1 MDPLAKK
8 VIMFLSKNTGYIKS
22 TDLAKELNVSTKT
35 IYRTVKK
42 INHDKEII
50 TSQRGLGYTIEP
62 GNDSEFT
69 ENFDDLN
76 ENKKRTYAIGVY
88 ILFNQPTGPKFFKTA
103 DKFYLSES
111 ALNKEIQKINSSIDK
126 FKIKITRKNGHLIV
140 IGNEIDIR
148 QALNFFLIRKGAVSE
163 GFTSISEIFPSI
175 NDNDRSFLITQLTLI
190 QDELNVVLVDPYTLN
205 IFSHLYILMGRI
217 RSAAHANKPKKIE
230 TTDIKYDQF
239 YETAR
244 LIIENISRYTNRTID
259 ASEII
264 YLSQYLLSLRY
275 MHSNDI
281 QQINNAAP
289 TTQFEKPVIDFA
301 NEIINHYPFQ
311 KIINKQHLLTDLCA
325 HIKPMLNRLKSN
337 LVVVNPLVDEIKDS
351 YSREFQQTKQ
361 IVDNY
366 TMKKYQL
373 KLSEDEISFITL
385 YVVKA
390 VEESAKTNKI
400 LLMCTTGIGT
410 AQLLRTKLLNAIP
423 NLNITDV
430 ISSYSY
436 REDMSKYNAEADLII
451 STVAIPEQSKVP
463 IVVVSPLLNELDL
476 QRVKSF
482 LNV

>member
-1 MDPLAKK
+1 MDSLAKK
-8 VIMFLSKNTGYIKS
+8 LMIFLSKNTGYIKS
-22 TDLAKELNVSTKT
+22 DQLAKELGVSTKT

-42 INHDKEII
+42 INHDKEVI
-50 TSQRGLGYTIEP
+50 TSQRGLGYTLNLET
-62 GNDSEFT
+62 DSEIS
-69 ENFDDLN
+69 ENFDELN

-88 ILFNQPTGPKFFKTA
+88 ILFNQPVGPKFLKTA

-111 ALNKEIQKINSSIDK
+111 ALNKEIQKINLALDK
-126 FKIKITRKNGHLIV
+126 FNIKITRKNAHICV
-140 IGNEIDIR
+140 IGQEIDIR
-148 QALNFFLIRKGAVSE
+148 QALNFFLIRKGAVSD

-175 NDNDRSFLITQLTLI
+175 NNNDRSFLITQLTLI

-217 RSAAHANKPKKIE
+217 RSAAYTKQPKKIDS
-230 TTDIKYDQF
+230 TDINYDQF

-289 TTQFEKPVIDFA
+289 TTQFEQPVLDFA
-301 NEIINHYPFQ
+301 NNIITKYPFSKSVNQ
-311 KIINKQHLLTDLCA
+311 LNLLTDLCA

-351 YSREFQQTKQ
+351 YRNEFASIKV
-361 IVDNY
+361 IVDDY
-366 TMKKYQL
+366 TTEKYQM

-390 VEESAKTNKI
+390 IEESARTSKV

-436 REDMSKYNAEADLII
+436 RQDMEKYNAEADLII

>member
-35 IYRTVKK
+35 IYRTIKK
-42 INHDKEII
+42 INNDKEII

-62 GNDSEFT
+62 GNDSEWA
-69 ENFDDLN
+69 ENFDDLT

-88 ILFNQPTGPKFFKTA
+88 ILFNQPVGPKFFNTA

-111 ALNKEIQKINSSIDK
+111 ALNKEIQKINSIVDK
-126 FKIKITRKNGHLIV
+126 FKIKITRKNAHLIV
-140 IGNEIDIR
+140 NGSEINIR

-175 NDNDRSFLITQLTLI
+175 NNNDRSFLITQLTLI

-217 RSAAHANKPKKIE
+217 RSVAHADKPKKIE

-301 NEIINHYPFQ
+301 NEIINRYPFQ

-325 HIKPMLNRLKSN
+325 HIKPMLNRLKSS

-351 YSREFQQTKQ
+351 YSQEFQQTKQ
-361 IVDNY
+361 IVDSY
-366 TMKKYQL
+366 TTKRYQL

-385 YVVKA
+385 YVVKSI
-390 VEESAKTNKI
+390 EESAKTNKI

-436 REDMSKYNAEADLII
+436 REDMAKYNAEVDLII

>member
-8 VIMFLSKNTGYIKS
+8 IVLYLSNNVGYIKS
-22 TDLAKELNVSTKT
+22 ADLAKKLGVSTKT

-42 INHDKEII
+42 INSDKEII
-50 TSQRGLGYTIEP
+50 TSQRGLGYAI
-62 GNDSEFT
+62 NLVQDSDIT
-69 ENFDDLN
+69 DNFDDIN

-88 ILFNQPTGPKFFKTA
+88 VLFNQPVGPKFFNTA

-111 ALNKEIQKINSSIDK
+111 ALNKEIQKINSILTK
-126 FKIKITRKNGHLIV
+126 FKIKITRKNGHLTV
-140 IGNEIDIR
+140 VGNEIGIR
-148 QALNFFLIRKGAVSE
+148 QALNFLLIRKGAVSE
-163 GFTSISEIFPSI
+163 GFTSVSEIFPSI
-175 NDNDRSFLITQLTLI
+175 DENDRSFLITQLTLI

-217 RSAAHANKPKKIE
+217 RSAAHTNQPKEIDE
-230 TTDIKYDQF
+230 SDVKYDQF

-244 LIIENISRYTNRTID
+244 LIIENISRYTNRTIN

-289 TTQFEKPVIDFA
+289 TTKFDKPVLDFA
-301 NEIINHYPFQ
+301 TNIIDNYPF
-311 KIINKQHLLTDLCA
+311 KKPINKQNLLTDLCA
-325 HIKPMLNRLKSN
+325 HIKPMLNRLKSS
-337 LVVVNPLVDEIKDS
+337 LVVVNPLVEEIKDS
-351 YSREFQQTKQ
+351 YSKEFLQTRE

-366 TMKKYQL
+366 TSKKY
-373 KLSEDEISFITL
+373 KMNLSDDEVSFITL

-390 VEESAKTNKI
+390 IEESAKTNKV

-423 NLNITDV
+423 NMNITDV

-436 REDMSKYNAEADLII
+436 RENMEKYNQEADLII

>member
-8 VIMFLSKNTGYIKS
+8 VILFLSKNTGYIKS

-35 IYRTVKK
+35 IYRTIKR
-42 INHDKEII
+42 INHDREII

-62 GNDSEFT
+62 GSDSELT

-111 ALNKEIQKINSSIDK
+111 ALNKEIQ
-126 FKIKITRKNGHLIV
+126 
-140 IGNEIDIR
+140 
-148 QALNFFLIRKGAVSE
+148 
-163 GFTSISEIFPSI
+163 
-175 NDNDRSFLITQLTLI
+175 LTLI

-217 RSAAHANKPKKIE
+217 RSSAHASKPKKIE

-311 KIINKQHLLTDLCA
+311 RIINKQHLLTDLCA

-351 YSREFQQTKQ
+351 YSSEFQQTKQ
-361 IVDNY
+361 IIDDY
-366 TMKKYQL
+366 TMKEYQL

-390 VEESAKTNKI
+390 IEESAKTNKI

-436 REDMSKYNAEADLII
+436 REDMAKYNAEADLII